1 VCLPSLLIAGQHYP
15 NHRKQQKG
23 RKEIEVV
30 RHEYAPS
37 ERCERIKWKHHI
49 LSANHYF
56 MVTLP
61 K

>member
-1 VCLPSLLIAGQHYP
+1 LLIAGQHYP
-15 NHRKQQKG
+15 THRKQQKG

-56 MVTLP
+56 IVTLP